1 VQESSPKRA
10 PGIGRWIE
18 AEAEAWDASCQ
29 MLQHDPDLEAGQGGP
44 EAIVDTFAEADMFP
58 GVGPPH
64 IEPLRIIEP
73 HGIAIGCPEEQEDLG
88 ACRNLNPAHLD
99 GYGRDPPPR
108 RVAAVVTNALLDRV
122 GDEAGVLPKRLPL
135 ISMGE
140 KLIERVGGQ
149 AGQVLSN
156 CRLAVVVGDD
166 DRSFDSRAMI

>member
-1 VQESSPKRA
+1 
-10 PGIGRWIE
+10 
-18 AEAEAWDASCQ
+18 

-64 IEPLRIIEP
+64 IEPLRVIEP